1 MAKLTLNP
9 NPTFKAKVG
18 IPVPGSDEPAE
29 VEFTF
34 KHRTKDELDAWM
46 KESAED
52 LQKVMEMA
60 SGWDLSDKFNEAN
73 VQKLL
78 QNYFG
83 AAAAIVTGYL
93 SELMKAK
100 KGN

>member
-1 MAKLTLNP
+1 MAKLTLNA

-18 IPVPGSDEPAE
+18 IPVPGSDELAE
-29 VEFTF
+29 VEFIF
-34 KHRTKDELDAWM
+34 QHRTRDELDKWM
-46 KESAED
+46 GESAED
-52 LQKVMEMA
+52 LQKVLEMA
-60 SGWDLSDKFNEAN
+60 TGWDLPDKFNEAN
-73 VQKLL
+73 VKTLL